1 MQVKHFENHEAGIIA
16 IILLLLNARKLGTGF
31 AILQVCTH
39 AVHSAPF
46 FSPLA
51 MSCSMWDISF
61 IVRSQTCG
69 PCIWSMESWT
79 LDCLPCSLLSPPF
92 PLFSI
97 SLLPSKQGTQFCV
110 CECLVTQSCP
120 TLCDPIDCSLPGS
133 SVHADSPGKNTGMG
147 FLALLQG
154 DIPNPGIKPRSPA
167 LQADSLLTEPTGK
180 PNSSQTKPSST
191 PASPSA
197 CRLTQLMFFTGL
209 SHHPCRSCNILVNV
223 HRNVSV
229 RS

>member
-1 MQVKHFENHEAGIIA
+1 MPGSWGLDLQFFRYVPMLFT
-16 IILLLLNARKLGTGF
+16 LLLF
-31 AILQVCTH
+31 FP
-39 AVHSAPF
+39 SF
-46 FSPLA
+46 FSLA

-120 TLCDPIDCSLPGS
+120 NLCDPMDCSLPGS
-133 SVHADSPGKNTGMG
+133 SVHGDSPGKNTGMG

-154 DIPNPGIKPRSPA
+154 IFPTQGSNPGLLHCRQILYWLSQQGSPTLVKPNLLQHLHHLLHVALPNWRFSQVSLITPA
-167 LQADSLLTEPTGK
+167 ALVTSLLT
-180 PNSSQTKPSST
+180 
-191 PASPSA
+191 
-197 CRLTQLMFFTGL
+197 FTE
-209 SHHPCRSCNILVNV
+209 RSV
-223 HRNVSV
+223 
-229 RS
+229 